1 MDSFLRAWYRGHVG
15 FYLVAPLTLLFYLLS
30 TLRRKLYKAGVLK
43 STSCSAK
50 VIVVGNISVGGNGK
64 TPVVLALASY
74 YQNKGLDVG
83 ILSRGYGGKS
93 PSYPKEVTLATPAS
107 EVGDEPKLL
116 KSRANVTVVVDPV
129 RARGAE
135 FLASELGCDIIICD
149 DGMQHYALQR
159 DVEIVVMDERRLGS
173 GLLLP
178 MGPLREGRWR
188 LDTVDAIIHNTS
200 SVFEEISPR
209 TKEFGM
215 VLEGNEFVSV
225 ACPERVKSVDSFVGG
240 TLSAIAGIGYPQRFF
255 DTLKSMGL
263 TIKQAIPFVDHHSF
277 EPSDIPSG
285 TVLMTEKDA
294 VKVTDFAHED
304 CWYLPVTATIAPE
317 FYEHID
323 NLLAFSANE
332 VKE

>member
-1 MDSFLRAWYRGHVG
+1 VDSFVRVWYRGHVV
-15 FYLVAPLTLLFYLLS
+15 FYLIAPLTLLFYVLS
-30 TLRRKLYKAGVLK
+30 ALRRKLYKLGILK
-43 STSCSAK
+43 STRCDAK

-74 YQNKGLDVG
+74 YKNKEIKVG

-93 PSYPKEVTLATPAS
+93 SSYPKEVTLATPAS

-129 RARGAE
+129 RSRGAE
-135 FLASELGCDIIICD
+135 YLASELGCDVIICD
-149 DGMQHYALQR
+149 DGMQHYALKR

-173 GLLLP
+173 GFLLP

-188 LDTVDAIIHNTS
+188 LNTVDAIIHNTS
-200 SVFEEISPR
+200 SDVEEIATL
-209 TKEFGM
+209 TKEYSM
-215 VLEGNEFVSV
+215 ALEGNSFQSV
-225 ACPERVKSVDSFVGG
+225 ANPERVKSIDSFLGES
-240 TLSAIAGIGYPQRFF
+240 LSAIAGIGYPQRFF
-255 DTLKSMGL
+255 DTLNSMGL
-263 TIKQAIPFVDHHSF
+263 TIKTAIPFADHHNF

-294 VKVTDFAHED
+294 VKITAFAHQD
-304 CWYLPVTATIAPE
+304 CWYLPVTAKIAPE

-323 NLLAFSANE
+323 NLLALTANT